1 MLDEDSKKNIRK
13 HINTL
18 CNTALVVIETLGD
31 EDAADLSERLE
42 QTAKAIAEHYD
53 MEPELME
60 ELHAML
66 MAARRRN
73 ALNQKG
79 ISYIDAEHAKDM
91 VYALCDELDDPKEIM
106 RHVRTADEMMSVWES
121 EK

>member
-1 MLDEDSKKNIRK
+1 
-13 HINTL
+13 
-18 CNTALVVIETLGD
+18 
-31 EDAADLSERLE
+31 
-42 QTAKAIAEHYD
+42 
-53 MEPELME
+53 ME